1 MRALRKTRFAGRAG
15 LTLVEILIALTILA
29 VVLLPVMVGFAQALI
44 TTNQSSTSAV
54 ASSIARQTIE
64 SIKVAGY
71 SNAAV
76 GQTTTT
82 ADLVPGD
89 TFFQVKTTV
98 TETEPN
104 DASHKGLKK
113 IEVLVYQKGSSSA
126 MVALTTYISPVGV

>member
-1 MRALRKTRFAGRAG
+1 MRALHTTRVDDRAG

-44 TTNQSSTSAV
+44 TTSQSSTSAV

-64 SIKVAGY
+64 SAKAAGY

-76 GQTTTT
+76 GQTTAA

-89 TFFQVKTTV
+89 AFFQVKTTI
-98 TETEPN
+98 TEPEPD

-113 IEVLVYQKGSSSA
+113 IEVLVYQKGSSYA
-126 MVALTTYISPVGV
+126 MVALATYISPVGV

>member
-1 MRALRKTRFAGRAG
+1 MRVLRTTRSAG

-44 TTNQSSTSAV
+44 TTSQSSTSAV
-54 ASSIARQTIE
+54 ASSIARQTLE
-64 SIKVAGY
+64 SMKAVGY
-71 SNAAV
+71 SYALV
-76 GQTTTT
+76 GQTTTP

-89 TFFQVKTTV
+89 AFFQIKTTV
-98 TETEPN
+98 TEIEPD

-126 MVALTTYISPVGV
+126 MVALSTYISPVGV